1 MAFDALIM
9 GLGNPGPQ
17 YAATRH
23 NLGFWAA
30 DALARLAAARGGGAS
45 RLSSRKD
52 VELFHLTLAG
62 PARGS
67 YLLAKP
73 LTFMNLSGLAAAH
86 LCGYYK
92 IAPENLVVLHDEL
105 DLPLGRVRVKR
116 GGGNAGHQGLNSIA
130 RELGL
135 PDFVRI
141 RLGIGRPAPGR
152 DVKGYVLERFPE
164 AERAVAEGVAADA
177 AGLVET
183 FLAQG
188 LDAARREA
196 GQINRCPAGESA

>member
-17 YAATRH
+17 YAETRH
-23 NLGFWAA
+23 NLGFRAA
-30 DALARLAAARGGGAS
+30 EALARRAVAGGGSAS

-52 VELFHLTLAG
+52 VELTHLTLTG
-62 PARGS
+62 QARGT

-73 LTFMNLSGLAAAH
+73 LTYMNLSGLAAAH
-86 LCGYYK
+86 LCGYYR

-130 RELGL
+130 RELGT
-135 PDFVRI
+135 PDFTRV

-152 DVKGYVLERFPE
+152 DVKAYVLERFTQ
-164 AERAVAEGVAADA
+164 AERAVAEDIAADA
-177 AGLVET
+177 AALVELL
-183 FLAQG
+183 LAQG
-188 LDAARREA
+188 LDAAAREA
-196 GQINRCPAGESA
+196 GRIDRRPAGDPA